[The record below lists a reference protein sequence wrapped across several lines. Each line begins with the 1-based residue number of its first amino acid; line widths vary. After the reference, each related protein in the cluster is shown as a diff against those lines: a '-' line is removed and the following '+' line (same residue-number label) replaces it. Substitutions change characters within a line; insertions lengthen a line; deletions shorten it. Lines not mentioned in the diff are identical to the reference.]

1 MNKVI
6 SKIKVFSIYNIL
18 KKFNKIFK
26 DSPIFVSG
34 LALTPIIAGAITL
47 KYSVLII
54 TVMCLIYIP
63 VSIFA
68 IIFGKY
74 IKSYRRDFIFSIIA
88 TLIFPIASKIA
99 DNIDQKSVINLGIYL
114 PIIVVDSLIL
124 VHANEYSN
132 DVKENIFKN
141 LKKLIFTIIG
151 FVIPCLLMGAIREY
165 IAFGTLWD
173 KVIVSDNAS
182 RFIYIPQATQAFV
195 GFIFLGFMAAIYQK
209 LSMYRKREINLNQEV
224 DEVQ

>member
-1 MNKVI
+1 MNKLV
-6 SKIKVFSIYNIL
+6 SKIKLFSKNDML
-18 KKFNKIFK
+18 KN
-26 DSPIFVSG
+26 SPIFVSG

-54 TVMCLIYIP
+54 IIMSLIYIP

-74 IKSYRRDFIFSIIA
+74 IKPYRRDFIFSIVA

-124 VHANEYSN
+124 VHANEYSDN
-132 DVKENIFKN
+132 EERILTS

-151 FVIPCLLMGAIREY
+151 FITTCLLMGAIREY
-165 IAFGTLWD
+165 IAFGTIWD
-173 KVIVSDNAS
+173 KVIISDNSA

-209 LSMYRKREINLNQEV
+209 LSMYRKKEINLNQEV
-224 DEVQ
+224 DEV